1 MRTGISDFPLNLTL
15 MILNIHSSAFK
26 SSLPQ
31 IPVIFQPLD
40 SAQILNLPIFNDEV
54 TGTEIITEVHLLEG
68 ENEGI
73 GEGRL
78 RIDVDKANISVFL
91 DVNNNHTMQG
101 VQCK

>member
-1 MRTGISDFPLNLTL
+1 MRTGISEFPLNLIL
-15 MILNIHSSAFK
+15 MILNIHNSSFK

-31 IPVIFQPLD
+31 IPVIFQPLY
-40 SAQILNLPIFNDEV
+40 SAQTVNLPIFNDEV
-54 TGTEIITEVHLLEG
+54 TDTEIITEVRLLEG

-78 RIDVDKANISVFL
+78 RIDMDKANISVFQ
-91 DVNNNHTMQG
+91 DVNNSHTMQG